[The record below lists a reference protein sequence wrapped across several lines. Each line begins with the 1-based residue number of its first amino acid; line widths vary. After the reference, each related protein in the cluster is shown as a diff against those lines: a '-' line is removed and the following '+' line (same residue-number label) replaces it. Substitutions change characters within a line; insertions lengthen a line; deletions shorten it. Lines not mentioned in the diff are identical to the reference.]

1 MAALVT
7 DSAAYANE
15 EGTFMVNRRLIFVV
29 NGNLNF
35 MVGGRLMGS
44 DAH

>member
-1 MAALVT
+1 MAALVA
-7 DSAAYANE
+7 DSAADANE
-15 EGTFMVNRRLIFVV
+15 EGTFMVNRGLIFVV

-35 MVGGRLMGS
+35 MVGRCLMGS